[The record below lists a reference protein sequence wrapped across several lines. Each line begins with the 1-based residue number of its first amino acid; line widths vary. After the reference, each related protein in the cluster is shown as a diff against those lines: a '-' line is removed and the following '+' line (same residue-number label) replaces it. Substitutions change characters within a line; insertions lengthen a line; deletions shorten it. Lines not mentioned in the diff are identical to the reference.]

1 VPGGRHHGEI
11 VTPHPIETESYR
23 ILATRVDLS
32 GLGPRSRAVVER
44 VVHASA
50 DPELAQ
56 TMIVADDA
64 VDAGLAALRAG
75 APVVVDVE
83 MVRAGITGYPTECL
97 LAGAVAGPG
106 GYPTRSA
113 MGVRSA
119 VARYPDGAVWVIGCA
134 PTALAELIEQA
145 AAGHVRPA
153 LVIGLPVGFVG
164 AAEAKAAA
172 RAAARATGL
181 AVITNVGEKGG
192 SAVAAAAFNAV
203 WRLTQAVG

>member
-1 VPGGRHHGEI
+1 
-11 VTPHPIETESYR
+11 
-23 ILATRVDLS
+23 
-32 GLGPRSRAVVER
+32 

-56 TMIVADDA
+56 TMIVADEA
-64 VDAGLAALRAG
+64 VDAGVTALRAG

-97 LAGAVAGPG
+97 LADAVAGPG

-113 MGVRSA
+113 MGVRAA
-119 VARYPDGAVWVIGCA
+119 VARHPAGAIWVIGCA
-134 PTALAELIEQA
+134 PTALAELIDQT
-145 AAGHVRPA
+145 AAGRVRPA

-172 RAAARATGL
+172 RAAAAATDL

-203 WRLTQAVG
+203 LRLSRAVG